1 MLGMSIGVLASL
13 WLEVI
18 HFGVGFGYP
27 DGSWAAGG
35 IRRLGYQVVE
45 EVIKVACSTAAL
57 DSERDD

>member
-18 HFGVGFGYP
+18 HFGFGYP
-27 DGSWAAGG
+27 DSSWAVGG